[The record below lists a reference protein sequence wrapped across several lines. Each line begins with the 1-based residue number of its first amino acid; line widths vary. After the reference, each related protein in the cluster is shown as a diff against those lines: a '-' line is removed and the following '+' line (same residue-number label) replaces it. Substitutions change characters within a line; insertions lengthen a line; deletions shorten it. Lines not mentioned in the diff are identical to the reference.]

1 MLHVKTA
8 KGSALLTALFIMTL
22 VAIVATAM
30 STRVQLDIYR
40 TKLIVTHDKV
50 YLASQAV
57 TFWALGE
64 LSNKKNK
71 FTKANTQGV
80 VSLFPRNMEN
90 IDNTVLLN
98 GALYDLQ
105 AQYNINNL
113 ENRKSMIG
121 FLNLIGVAMP
131 QAPESE
137 KVKLAL
143 GINDWLS
150 SYDLARGK
158 DNYLSYYMS
167 QKPPY
172 YASHQLMSSK
182 SELRLVKDVNA
193 TLYLALEPLISALPE
208 STPININTAPIQ
220 VLKSLSSSMKETQLN
235 ELIKVRKENGINDL
249 SKISEILKKLNIAND
264 QITLESTYFLSVASA
279 TSDNLNLIVYTIFKR
294 SRDKNGKISV
304 NVLRESFNVF

>member
-1 MLHVKTA
+1 MPQVKII

-30 STRVQLDIYR
+30 STKVQLDIYR
-40 TKLIVTHDKV
+40 TRLIIIHDRV

-57 TFWALGE
+57 AFWALGE
-64 LSNKKNK
+64 LSNKNNK

-80 VSLFPRNMEN
+80 VSLFPRNMEH
-90 IDNTVLLN
+90 IDSTVTLI

-105 AQYNINNL
+105 SLYNINNL
-113 ENRKSMIG
+113 ENRKSMLG
-121 FLNLIGVAMP
+121 FVNLMNAAA
-131 QAPESE
+131 QQNAEAE
-137 KVKLAL
+137 KVKLTLA
-143 GINDWLS
+143 INDWLS

-172 YASHQLMSSK
+172 YPSHQLMSSK

-193 TLYLALEPLISALPE
+193 SLYLALEPLITALPE
-208 STPININTAPIQ
+208 STPININTASMK
-220 VLKSLSSSMKETQLN
+220 VLKSLSSTTKETQLN
-235 ELIKVRKENGINDL
+235 ELIKARKEHGIKNL
-249 SKISEILKKLNIAND
+249 GKIAEILKKLNIAND
-264 QITLESTYFLSVASA
+264 QVTLESSYFLSVASA
-279 TSDNLNLIVYTIFKR
+279 TSENLNLTVYTLFKR

>member
-1 MLHVKTA
+1 MLRISRI

-30 STRVQLDIYR
+30 STKVQLDIYR
-40 TKLIVTHDKV
+40 TRLILTHDKI

-64 LSNKKNK
+64 LSNDKNK
-71 FTKANTQGV
+71 FRKATPQGV
-80 VSLFPRNMEN
+80 ISLFPPALEH
-90 IDNTVLLN
+90 IDPSVTLE

-113 ENRKSMIG
+113 ENKKSMIG
-121 FLNLIGVAMP
+121 FLNLIGIAMP
-131 QAPESE
+131 QAPEAE

-158 DNYLSYYMS
+158 DNYLSYYMG

-172 YASHQLMSSK
+172 YPSHQLMSSK

-193 TLYLALEPLISALPE
+193 PLYLALEPFITALPE
-208 STPININTAPIQ
+208 PTPININTAPLK
-220 VLKSLSSSMKETQLN
+220 VLKSLSSTKKETQIN
-235 ELIKVRKENGINDL
+235 ELIKARQEKGIRDL

-264 QITLESTYFLSVASA
+264 QITLDSSYFLSVASA
-279 TSDNLNLIVYTIFKR
+279 TSDNLSLTVYTLFQR
-294 SRDKNGKISV
+294 SQDKNGKVSAY
-304 NVLRESFNVF
+304 VLRQSFNVF

>member
-1 MLHVKTA
+1 MFQIKTI

-30 STRVQLDIYR
+30 STKVQLDIYR
-40 TKLIVTHDKV
+40 TKLILTHDKI

-64 LSNKKNK
+64 LNNKNNK
-71 FTKANTQGV
+71 FAKADAQGI
-80 VSLFPRNMEN
+80 VSVIPHDMEH
-90 IDNTVLLN
+90 IDSTVTLR

-113 ENRKSMIG
+113 ENRKSMLG
-121 FLNLIGVAMP
+121 FINLIGVALP
-131 QAPESE
+131 QIPEAE
-137 KVKLAL
+137 RVKLTLAV
-143 GINDWLS
+143 NDWLS
-150 SYDLARGK
+150 PYDLARGK

-172 YASHQLMSSK
+172 YPSHQLMSSK
-182 SELRLVKDVNA
+182 SELRLVKDVSA
-193 TLYLALEPLISALPE
+193 PLYLALEPLITTLPE
-208 STPININTAPIQ
+208 STPININTAPIK

-235 ELIKVRKENGINDL
+235 ELLKARKENGIKDL
-249 SKISEILKKLNIAND
+249 SKVSDILKKLNIAND
-264 QITLESTYFLSVASA
+264 QITIESTYFLSIASA
-279 TSDNLNLIVYTIFKR
+279 TSDNLTLTVYTVFKR
-294 SRDKNGKISV
+294 SRDKNQKISV

>member
-1 MLHVKTA
+1 MLQIKPV

-30 STRVQLDIYR
+30 STKVQLDIYR

-64 LSNKKNK
+64 LNNKKNK
-71 FTKANTQGV
+71 FSKANVQGM
-80 VSLFPRNMEN
+80 VSLFPHNMEN
-90 IDNTVLLN
+90 IENTVTLS

-105 AQYNINNL
+105 ARYNINNL
-113 ENRKSMIG
+113 ENRKSMMG
-121 FLNLIGVAMP
+121 FINLIGAAMP
-131 QAPESE
+131 HHTESE
-137 KVKLAL
+137 RVKLTLA
-143 GINDWLS
+143 INDWLS

-172 YASHQLMSSK
+172 YPSHQLMSSK
-182 SELRLVKDVNA
+182 SELRLVKDLNA
-193 TLYLALEPLISALPE
+193 SLYLALEPLISALPE

-220 VLKSLSSSMKETQLN
+220 VLKSLSNTMNENQLN
-235 ELIKVRKENGINDL
+235 ELIKARKENGIKDL
-249 SKISEILKKLNIAND
+249 GKIAEILKKLNIAND
-264 QITLESTYFLSVASA
+264 QITLESNYFLSVASA
-279 TSDNLNLIVYTIFKR
+279 TSDNLNLTVYTLFKR
-294 SRDKNGKISV
+294 SRDKNDKISV